1 MRRTH
6 VRFIWTATL
15 AFVCAVPLAPAS
27 AAARASIAAPACVIS
42 SVTPLAFGTIYA
54 VDQPQDG
61 RASFVVNCSRTQ
73 TVTIS
78 LLYSHRMKNGAQSAD
93 LTYDLYSAPNHA
105 SLWGSGSDGTSVLQT
120 VPAGRPVMLFI
131 YARIPAGQRPLA
143 GEFTD
148 NIEIQTQAF

>member
-1 MRRTH
+1 MAGAR
-6 VRFIWTATL
+6 VPAIYAATL
-15 AFVCAVPLAPAS
+15 AIVGAAQLAPAL
-27 AAARASIAAPACVIS
+27 AASRVSFAAPGCTVS
-42 SVTPLAFGTIYA
+42 SVTALAFGTISA
-54 VDQPQDG
+54 ADQSQDG
-61 RASFVVNCSRTQ
+61 RASFVVTCTRAQ

-78 LLYSHRMKNGAQSAD
+78 LLYSHHLRNGMQSAD

-105 SLWGSGSDGTSVLQT
+105 SVWGSGSDGASVVQT
-120 VPAGRPVMLFI
+120 VPAGRPVTVFI